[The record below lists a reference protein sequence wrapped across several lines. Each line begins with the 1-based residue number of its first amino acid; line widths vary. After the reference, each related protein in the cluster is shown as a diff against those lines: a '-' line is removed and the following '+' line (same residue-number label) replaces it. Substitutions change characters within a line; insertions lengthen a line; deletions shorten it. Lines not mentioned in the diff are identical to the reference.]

1 MDLDKSIILADMGTL
16 HHFAEKGRIFVRRIV
31 GLVMVMIM
39 LMSFGTIGYAETLGS
54 SDFGNLYSEYS
65 DVRDI
70 ILAEIEMT
78 PGMDIEFSLNA
89 EELWCRE
96 LLSSIEGASDEDL
109 LFLCKLMAIRNREA
123 SFIRQNI
130 LTLEMCDYLLETLG
144 LDSTPVIDGTDLRLR
159 ATYVQNRLEAEQ
171 LYQDYL
177 GILTDW
183 KLGEDALPLA
193 EGYRAAYFASK
204 VRSGGDWDLKIP
216 LGVNTK
222 YSFLYQLRDGE
233 YIGNHHYGYM
243 GTVAGYSSFVLRV
256 AAGAYQVWSG
266 TSHWEFMSSYFD
278 DPNDQIAIN
287 DGIRDVNIDFGEGVF
302 W

>member
-1 MDLDKSIILADMGTL
+1 MRKL
-16 HHFAEKGRIFVRRIV
+16 V
-31 GLVMVMIM
+31 GLVMVVLV
-39 LMSFGTIGYAETLGS
+39 LMSFGIMGFAEAQGS
-54 SDFGNLYSEYS
+54 SDFEKLYIEYS
-65 DVRDI
+65 DARSI
-70 ILAEIEMT
+70 ILAEMETNTGITIES
-78 PGMDIEFSLNA
+78 SLSA
-89 EELWCRE
+89 EELGYHE
-96 LLSSIEGASDEDL
+96 LLSSIEGANDEDL
-109 LFLCKLMAIRNREA
+109 LFLCKLMAIRNKEA
-123 SFIRQNI
+123 SFVRQSV
-130 LTLEMCDYLLETLG
+130 LSLEMYDYLPGTDS

-159 ATYVQNRLEAEQ
+159 ITYVQNKLEAEQ

-216 LGVNTK
+216 LGVSTR

-287 DGIRDVNIDFGEGVF
+287 DGIHDVNIDFGEGVF